1 MNEDFALAY
10 TKSSDEDLTSYISF
24 SENKQKKKDEK
35 TVFEMVKIKEKVE
48 VDIRTAFGDCSFSG
62 YKLSE
67 LKRKLFTACKAL
79 RRLTQW
85 RKSQF
90 VPFNLLLR

>member
-48 VDIRTAFGDCSFSG
+48 VDIRKKFLLQA
-62 YKLSE
+62 
-67 LKRKLFTACKAL
+67 
-79 RRLTQW
+79 RLERIQI
-85 RKSQF
+85 
-90 VPFNLLLR
+90 LE